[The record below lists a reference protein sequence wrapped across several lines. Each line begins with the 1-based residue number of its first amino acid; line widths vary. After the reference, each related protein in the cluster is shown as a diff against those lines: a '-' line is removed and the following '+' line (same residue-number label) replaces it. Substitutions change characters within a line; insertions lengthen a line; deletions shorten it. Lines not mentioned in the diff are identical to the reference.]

1 MPRLAVP
8 PPTFSPSPYG
18 LLSTVQ
24 ARYDETDVH
33 WRTGVQWQPLCGDP
47 NSTYDA
53 CLAVTGTG
61 GAPPTPTT
69 KTVGVDDEPR
79 GGTPFTVYTEF
90 ECSPAVFAERAKQ
103 QAEEALTRLESWQV
117 ERTFWAGVAGAQTV
131 AYPHLAA
138 NSVVRDAYGVLLQTA
153 ATEVTG
159 VALDIVEAL
168 GQVEQALADC
178 YNGIGVI
185 HIPAIL
191 GPALSAQSLVAKQGP
206 TLRTLNGNL
215 VVLGSGYPGT
225 SPAGAAPS
233 AGTTWIYATGAV
245 FAYRSGVEVT
255 PMTSTINRST
265 NTVRAIAERTYVLGW
280 DCCHIAALVSTGGE
294 AVGAANSP
302 GGP

>member
-18 LLSTVQ
+18 LLSVVQ
-24 ARYDETDVH
+24 ARYDATDTH

-61 GAPPTPTT
+61 APPPTPAT

-79 GGTPFTVYTEF
+79 GGTPFTAYTEF
-90 ECSPAVFAERAKQ
+90 ECSPAVFASRARQ
-103 QAEEALTRLESWQV
+103 QAEEALIRLESWQV
-117 ERTFWAGVAGAQTV
+117 ERSFWTGIAGTETV
-131 AYPHLAA
+131 AFPHLAA
-138 NSVVRDAYGVLLQTA
+138 TATVRDAYGVLLQTA

-159 VALDIVEAL
+159 VAIDIVEAL
-168 GQVEQALADC
+168 GRVEQALADC
-178 YNGIGVI
+178 YNGVGVI
-185 HIPAIL
+185 HVPAIL
-191 GPALSAQSLVAKQGP
+191 GSALSAASLVTKQGP

-215 VVLGSGYPGT
+215 VALGSGYPGT
-225 SPAGAAPS
+225 SPSGAAP
-233 AGTTWIYATGAV
+233 APGTTWIYATGAV

-255 PMTSTINRST
+255 PMASTVNRST

-294 AVGAANSP
+294 VAGGANT
-302 GGP
+302 GGA